1 MSKKKAI
8 IVIEKGK
15 DGGYSVYPSDDIKSV
30 IIGDGATVE
39 EAKADFLNSYD
50 EAVRFLKEDGLP
62 VPEDMQD
69 VEFEFRYDLSSLFNY
84 FSFFNVTQL
93 AKTMGIN
100 PSLMRQYKSGKAYIS
115 DKQATKIEEGIHRLG
130 QQLLNI
136 KIG

>member
-8 IVIEKGK
+8 IVIEKGQ
-15 DGGYSVYPSDDIKSV
+15 DGGYSVYPSDDIESV

-39 EAKADFLNSYD
+39 EAKADFLNSFD

-84 FSFFNVTQL
+84 FSFINVSKL
-93 AKTMGIN
+93 ARVLGIN
-100 PSLMRQYKSGKAYIS
+100 PSLMRQYKSGNAYIS
-115 DKQATKIEEGIHRLG
+115 ERQLNRIEEGIHQLG
-130 QQLLNI
+130 RQMMEI
-136 KIG
+136 KLR